1 MKLIFNTVKFDG
13 SELTLAKMNMVVS
26 TASTFGSIMDR
37 ILVHLRSSGEYTENE
52 ITKNL
57 FQWKMGDFYMIKN
70 RDRVLASVMQATEE
84 TAIIVAVGS
93 LSKRKHDESG

>member
-37 ILVHLRSSGEYTENE
+37 ILVHLRYTENE

-93 LSKRKHDESG
+93 LSKRKRDESG